1 MFIRDQL
8 RRTTDVYHEYPK
20 SFWMLVVVNF
30 IDRLGG
36 SLLYPFFA
44 LYITH
49 KFNVGMTEVG
59 VLFAVFS
66 IGSFAGSF
74 IGGALTDHL
83 GRKGMIIF
91 SLVST
96 SLSNVIMGLVNSLSA
111 FFVIAT
117 VVGIFTDSG
126 SPAYQ
131 SIVADLLPEQKRAQG
146 FGIIRVVFN
155 AAAVIGPVIG
165 GFIAQRSYLALFIAD
180 AVISLIAAAVVV
192 FGIQETKPEARPEAA
207 AESTAQTFGGYTNVL
222 RDRAF
227 MTFLV
232 VCTMAWLTYVNMS
245 TTLGVYL
252 RDVHGIPEAGYGWIL
267 SLNAGLVV
275 LFQFPITRRIEKR
288 PPMLMM
294 AFGSAFLAAG
304 FAMYGFTSTYI
315 LFLLAMAIITVGEMI
330 AVPVSNALVASFA
343 PEDMRGRYN
352 AIFDISWGVPFAV
365 GPYLAGLVMDNLNPN
380 WLWYL
385 CGVTGGLATLGFL
398 FLHWRIH
405 PASIPSEEAAA

>member
-66 IGSFAGSF
+66 VGSFAGSF
-74 IGGALTDHL
+74 IGGALTDRL

-165 GFIAQRSYLALFIAD
+165 GFIAQS
-180 AVISLIAAAVVV
+180 
-192 FGIQETKPEARPEAA
+192 
-207 AESTAQTFGGYTNVL
+207 
-222 RDRAF
+222 
-227 MTFLV
+227 
-232 VCTMAWLTYVNMS
+232 
-245 TTLGVYL
+245 
-252 RDVHGIPEAGYGWIL
+252 
-267 SLNAGLVV
+267 
-275 LFQFPITRRIEKR
+275 
-288 PPMLMM
+288 
-294 AFGSAFLAAG
+294 SA
-304 FAMYGFTSTYI
+304 
-315 LFLLAMAIITVGEMI
+315 
-330 AVPVSNALVASFA
+330 
-343 PEDMRGRYN
+343 
-352 AIFDISWGVPFAV
+352 
-365 GPYLAGLVMDNLNPN
+365 
-380 WLWYL
+380 
-385 CGVTGGLATLGFL
+385 
-398 FLHWRIH
+398 
-405 PASIPSEEAAA
+405 